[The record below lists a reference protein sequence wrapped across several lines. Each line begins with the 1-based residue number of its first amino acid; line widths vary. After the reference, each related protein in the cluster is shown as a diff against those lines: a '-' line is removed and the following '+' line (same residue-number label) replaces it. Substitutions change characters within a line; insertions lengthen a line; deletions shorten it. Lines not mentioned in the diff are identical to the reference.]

1 MQEEKKRHITFRY
14 LLGNFIAEKAA
25 KQRKIKEGKK
35 VNMSTCC
42 PLLNK
47 LSLKNEARLKKKN
60 MFKDS
65 KASIFHSI
73 LGKVNGHSLRADVE
87 KTGAVESEMDTHK

>member
-1 MQEEKKRHITFRY
+1 MPNVISSKHLKKIVSKLQKQTAPSLWKRTLQMQEEKKRHITFRY

-47 LSLKNEARLKKKN
+47 LSLKNEAR
-60 MFKDS
+60 
-65 KASIFHSI
+65 
-73 LGKVNGHSLRADVE
+73 
-87 KTGAVESEMDTHK
+87 

>member
-1 MQEEKKRHITFRY
+1 MKEEKKRHIAFRY

-25 KQRKIKEGKK
+25 KQRKIKEVKK

-47 LSLKNEARLKKKN
+47 LSLKNEARLKKKTC
-60 MFKDS
+60 S
-65 KASIFHSI
+65 KTQKLQYFIS
-73 LGKVNGHSLRADVE
+73 G
-87 KTGAVESEMDTHK
+87 